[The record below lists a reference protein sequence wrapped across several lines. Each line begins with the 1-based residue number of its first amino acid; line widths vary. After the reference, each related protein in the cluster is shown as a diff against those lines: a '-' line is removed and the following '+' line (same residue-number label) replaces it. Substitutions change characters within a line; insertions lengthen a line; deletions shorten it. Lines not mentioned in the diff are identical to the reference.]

1 MNHNDKDIVA
11 WQYVTISRN
20 HVLAINV
27 CAKRL
32 LSREIIQQSVDFS
45 SFFMLT
51 IVKASNIKVMVV
63 LRCPKNVN
71 YNVMHTFY
79 VSIVLGLGVYNLLLK
94 LQPLHRFLCVICVM
108 IVIFLKEI
116 NTNILMHHFRL
127 NISVRLLGI
136 IKHNT
141 VYSSAENK
149 CQDILYI
156 L

>member
-71 YNVMHTFY
+71 YNVMHTYYISISYWIVIVIYCWACIKCYWKYSHYTHFH
-79 VSIVLGLGVYNLLLK
+79 VLIVLWLYLFKGNQLYYLNAPIPFK
-94 LQPLHRFLCVICVM
+94 HRC
-108 IVIFLKEI
+108 E
-116 NTNILMHHFRL
+116 
-127 NISVRLLGI
+127 I
-136 IKHNT
+136 IKYN
-141 VYSSAENK
+141 
-149 CQDILYI
+149 
-156 L
+156 

>member
-1 MNHNDKDIVA
+1 MQNVFC
-11 WQYVTISRN
+11 
-20 HVLAINV
+20 HV
-27 CAKRL
+27 RL
-32 LSREIIQQSVDFS
+32 YNSLYFS

-51 IVKASNIKVMVV
+51 IVKASNIKVLVV

-79 VSIVLGLGVYNLLLK
+79 VSIVIGVYNLLLK

-116 NTNILMHHFRL
+116 NTSILMHHFRL

>member
-1 MNHNDKDIVA
+1 MQNVFC
-11 WQYVTISRN
+11 
-20 HVLAINV
+20 HV
-27 CAKRL
+27 RL
-32 LSREIIQQSVDFS
+32 YNSLYFS

-79 VSIVLGLGVYNLLLK
+79 VSIVIGVYNLLLK
-94 LQPLHRFLCVICVM
+94 LQPLHRFLCVICVL

>member
-1 MNHNDKDIVA
+1 MFVQNVFC
-11 WQYVTISRN
+11 
-20 HVLAINV
+20 HV
-27 CAKRL
+27 RL
-32 LSREIIQQSVDFS
+32 YNSLYFS

-79 VSIVLGLGVYNLLLK
+79 VSIVIGVYNLLLK